1 MIDVEPIYVA
11 YIPLNKGYVQTIRM
25 PFDQLGSFVNRM
37 NGRMEGYEVSSDR
50 RTAINRLCL
59 NYGCLDQIALHELLS
74 KRNENN
80 MTRNY
85 VEAEQLKHNHED
97 YKDTSNYHGAK
108 GVYEPIYVMEYMAK
122 EYVKR
127 GIPAYTAMDLCLA
140 LKYLLRVGTK
150 DGVEKELFKAEN
162 FIHRARTG
170 EWMKTEKEA
179 RDSCLNEIDRP
190 KQLDEDINGER

>member
-37 NGRMEGYEVSSDR
+37 NGRMEGYEVSGDK

-59 NYGCLDQIALHELLS
+59 NYGCLDQIKLHEVLS
-74 KRNENN
+74 ERNRKN
-80 MTRNY
+80 MIK
-85 VEAEQLKHNHED
+85 ELPAKKDD
-97 YKDTSNYHGAK
+97 YKNTSNYHGAE
-108 GVYEPIYVMEYMAK
+108 GIYEPIYVMEYMAK

-127 GIPAYTAMDLCLA
+127 GVPAFTALDLCLA

-170 EWMKTEKEA
+170 KWMEAEKKPKY
-179 RDSCLNEIDRP
+179 SCINEIDKP